1 MKNLDDQKTSQV
13 DLTIL
18 LGMAKEGTL
27 SKNQVIKVI
36 ERAIELERLNQALE
50 DEFTDALRYGIVT

>member
-50 DEFTDALRYGIVT
+50 DEFTDALRYGIET